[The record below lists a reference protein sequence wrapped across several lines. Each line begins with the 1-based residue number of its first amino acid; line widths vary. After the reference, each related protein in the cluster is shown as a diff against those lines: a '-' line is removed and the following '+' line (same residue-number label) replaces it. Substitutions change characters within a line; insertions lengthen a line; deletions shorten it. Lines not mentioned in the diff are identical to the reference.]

1 MVKLWIKIIKKEKI
15 IKQTEVDRDEKFY
28 YSNFAEY
35 VSEGCYALDETT
47 PVILKSHIMNF
58 AKYNMTEFKPSDF
71 IESVK
76 FDRMIV
82 ENLDR

>member
-1 MVKLWIKIIKKEKI
+1 MVKLWIKTIKKDKI
-15 IKQTEVDRDEKFY
+15 IKQTEVFRDEKFF
-28 YSNFAEY
+28 YSKFSEY
-35 VSEGCYALDETT
+35 LSEGCYALDEATL
-47 PVILKSHIMNF
+47 VVLKSHIMNF
-58 AKYNMTEFKPSDF
+58 AKYNMAEFKPSDF